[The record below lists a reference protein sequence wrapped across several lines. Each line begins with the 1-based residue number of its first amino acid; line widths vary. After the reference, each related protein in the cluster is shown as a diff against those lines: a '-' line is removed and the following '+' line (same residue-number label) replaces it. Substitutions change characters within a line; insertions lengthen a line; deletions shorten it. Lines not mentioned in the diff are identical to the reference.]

1 MFCFLKQQ
9 KLQQKR
15 EKEKENNNSERT
27 MPAEIKKQHCTL
39 SKSTK
44 LNDQQITF
52 TNTFNQKSHKKTQS
66 LFLMCQYTVTT
77 VKTNVD
83 CTSTW
88 LKCKTTPEM
97 EQTRNHKKLVPDKC
111 YGYYDKK
118 NCCKSLKQ

>member
-1 MFCFLKQQ
+1 
-9 KLQQKR
+9 
-15 EKEKENNNSERT
+15 
-27 MPAEIKKQHCTL
+27 MPTEIKKQLCTL

-52 TNTFNQKSHKKTQS
+52 TSTFNQKPHKKAQS

-88 LKCKTTPEM
+88 LKCKTPPEM

-111 YGYYDKK
+111 YGYYYIKPVVK
-118 NCCKSLKQ
+118 V